1 MIDTY
6 VLIECDLGRTEL
18 IAYNLKQIKGVR
30 EVDMI
35 NGVYDIIVKMS
46 VESKKDLDEAYSK
59 IRLVNGIKT
68 TITLVVYTK
77 D

>member
-18 IAYNLKQIKGVR
+18 IASNLQEIKGVR

-35 NGVYDIIVKMS
+35 NGVYDIIVKIS

-59 IRLVNGIKT
+59 IRLVDGIKT
-68 TITLVVYTK
+68 TITLVAYTK